1 MSFGMSFRNVD
12 AKSKISRPAILLLIR
27 NRAYELA
34 RLKIQLKQINALELA
49 KAKSAYEEATRSF
62 QVFWDTKL
70 PSD

>member
-1 MSFGMSFRNVD
+1 MSFRNVD

-34 RLKIQLKQINALELA
+34 RLKLQLKQINALELA